1 MHLLPIFSLVHFVAG
16 SVLADFKKYDFVP
29 QNSFSRIFCFCL
41 SFVYSSQDSQYLSKT
56 V

>member
-1 MHLLPIFSLVHFVAG
+1 MHLPPIFSLILFMAG
-16 SVLADFKKYDFVP
+16 SVLADFKKYDFGP

-41 SFVYSSQDSQYLSKT
+41 SFVYSSQDSQYLFKT